1 MAFNGPVPSL
11 MLGVPE
17 GSTYRF
23 GGDEHG
29 MITMPSGAEAPKLG
43 SRVLLLTTH
52 CDPTVNLHA
61 AYKVVG
67 HNNGVETWQVMARYG
82 A

>member
-17 GSTYRF
+17 GSIYRF

-29 MITMPSGAEAPKLG
+29 MITMPPDCAAPQLG

-61 AYKVVG
+61 EFHVVG
-67 HNNGVETWQVMARYG
+67 HNNGVETWSVLARYG